1 MDGSVALGVTS
12 TPGIHNWLVVST
24 YLPTIVGN
32 ILLIMVNMNGY
43 YMVNDG

>member
-1 MDGSVALGVTS
+1 MFRKGFARHGVLEFYS
-12 TPGIHNWLVVST
+12 WK
-24 YLPTIVGN
+24 PTIVVN